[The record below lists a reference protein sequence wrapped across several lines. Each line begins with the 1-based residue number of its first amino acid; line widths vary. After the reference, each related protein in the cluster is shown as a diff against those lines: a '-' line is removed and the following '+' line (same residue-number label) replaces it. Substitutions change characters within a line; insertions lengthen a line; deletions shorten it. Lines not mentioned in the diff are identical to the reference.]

1 MVKEIFAK
9 IRNVFRSIPMPRRV
23 YAEAI
28 RCCICFILG
37 ITLTIVYQSFTET
50 RNLSGNDE
58 VNNSTAINR
67 VFETEV
73 QADKS
78 SELSLENKIK
88 EENRVDSSADK
99 VEEVK
104 TESSVDKITKTTK
117 SNTIKKQADSPQ
129 AVKAAPVP
137 LKLEEPKLSTEVT
150 TEIKQPI
157 TEPVA
162 VAVVAEAAVVDSEPV
177 VTDYYHGTTYTLDSN
192 IFSSS
197 GLTAAQI
204 DKLIEG
210 KAFHGIGQ
218 AVYNIEQTYG
228 VNAYFT
234 LGVSSLESGYGTSA
248 MARNQK
254 NLFGMI
260 GCSYSSWTENI
271 DAFGKLMV
279 KYHTQWGVKNPTIRN
294 INKLYCGTAH
304 WQNTVTSLMN
314 TYVRSANSSF

>member
-50 RNLSGNDE
+50 KNLSGNDE

-67 VFETEV
+67 VFETKV

-88 EENRVDSSADK
+88 EENRVDSSAIK

-117 SNTIKKQADSPQ
+117 SNNIKKQADSPQ
-129 AVKAAPVP
+129 VAKATTVPVK
-137 LKLEEPKLSTEVT
+137 KEEPKISTEVT
-150 TEIKQPI
+150 TEVTQPKA
-157 TEPVA
+157 EPIAA
-162 VAVVAEAAVVDSEPV
+162 VAETPMADSETV

-279 KYHTQWGVKNPTIRN
+279 KYHKEWGVSNPTIRN